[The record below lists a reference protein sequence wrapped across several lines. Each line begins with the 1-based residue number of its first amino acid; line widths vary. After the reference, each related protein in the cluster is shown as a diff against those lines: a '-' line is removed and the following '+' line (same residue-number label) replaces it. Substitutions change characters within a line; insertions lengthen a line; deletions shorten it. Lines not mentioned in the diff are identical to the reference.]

1 MAVDELKVAE
11 ESKLS
16 ENNVA
21 EESKLSENNN
31 GSTEVQITII
41 TSRINRLTDHLRDH
55 KHDQS
60 SKRGLLTLV
69 GKRRKLL
76 RYLNNNDTSKYES
89 LTDKL
94 SIRR

>member
-1 MAVDELKVAE
+1 MAVDELK
-11 ESKLS
+11 
-16 ENNVA
+16 VA

>member
-16 ENNVA
+16 ENN
-21 EESKLSENNN
+21 N
-31 GSTEVQITII
+31 GSTELQITII

>member
-1 MAVDELKVAE
+1 MAVDELK
-11 ESKLS
+11 
-16 ENNVA
+16 VA

-76 RYLNNNDTSKYES
+76 RYLNDNDASKYES

>member
-1 MAVDELKVAE
+1 MAVDELK
-11 ESKLS
+11 
-16 ENNVA
+16 VA

-76 RYLNNNDTSKYES
+76 RYLNNNDASKYES

>member
-1 MAVDELKVAE
+1 MAVDKLKVAKE
-11 ESKLS
+11 FKSS
-16 ENNVA
+16 END
-21 EESKLSENNN
+21 N

>member
-1 MAVDELKVAE
+1 MAVDKLKVAKE
-11 ESKLS
+11 FKSS
-16 ENNVA
+16 END
-21 EESKLSENNN
+21 N
-31 GSTEVQITII
+31 GSTEVQIAIL
-41 TSRINRLTDHLRDH
+41 TSRINGLTEHLRIH

-76 RYLNNNDTSKYES
+76 RYLNNKDNSQYETI
-89 LTDKL
+89 TDKL